1 MAVIE
6 EAANSPTANGR
17 RKGGSSS
24 KKGGDGGTSP
34 KSRKLRDMMKVGM
47 IGLTKKHMMD
57 SGSDMDLRKFAT
69 ANGNSAEG
77 DELQSEGDEQEGD
90 ANDKEAEK
98 KEPKD
103 SDEDSDVESMLREM
117 DPVKRHIKQLK
128 LKKKQMEQNRPK
140 PVPRFSN
147 EPRGWNAPQD

>member
-6 EAANSPTANGR
+6 EAANSPTVNGR

-24 KKGGDGGTSP
+24 KKGGDAGTTP

-47 IGLTKKHMMD
+47 IGLSMKHMLD
-57 SGSDMDLRKFAT
+57 SGSDVDLRKVAT

-77 DELQSEGDEQEGD
+77 DELQGEGDEQEGD
-90 ANDKEAEK
+90 ANDKEAEQ

-103 SDEDSDVESMLREM
+103 SEEDSDVESMLREM

-140 PVPRFSN
+140 RVPRLSN
-147 EPRGWNAPQD
+147 E